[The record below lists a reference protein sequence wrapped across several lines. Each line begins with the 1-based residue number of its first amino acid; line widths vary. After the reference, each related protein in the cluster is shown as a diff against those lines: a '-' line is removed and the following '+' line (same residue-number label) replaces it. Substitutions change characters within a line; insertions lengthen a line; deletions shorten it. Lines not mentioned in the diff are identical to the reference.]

1 MRRLHTMHAINELYS
16 NFQDGISIDIGFL
29 DVLLY
34 YVIVSTQLGFS
45 HLIILVFGKRLLLCQ
60 LAAVSV
66 VDGVTLHLVAL
77 CQLSIDHGKGFQR
90 QVHLSHSL
98 EISKALCRGF

>member
-1 MRRLHTMHAINELYS
+1 MHAINELYS

-34 YVIVSTQLGFS
+34 YDIASIQLGLS
-45 HLIILVFGKRLLLCQ
+45 HLILLVSGKRLLLRQ
-60 LAAVSV
+60 LTAVPV

-77 CQLSIDHGKGFQR
+77 CQLSIDHGKGFHR
-90 QVHLSHSL
+90 HVHLSHSL